1 MKVKVSDSLKGIL
14 IIKSLKKKVIKGKEF
29 LIDDKNIYES
39 DIQNLVRKGILIPVE
54 DIPDERKRLVISN
67 NRENALVIGNVH
79 LKSNET
85 LVLDPNKVD
94 MKQIRA
100 AEKNGNISIIDYNEK
115 NDFSNKNLVIKDEEE
130 EWINSQISEIQ
141 EDTEEDAKWIEEQI
155 DIIDGENKK
164 IDSFLDLEEEDAI
177 KNIEDTEDIKGKED
191 TDKEKHTTFVWNFQS
206 QKGEK
211 VEPLSVSDPQIK
223 VAEGYKNE
231 EDNTAT
237 VKKEAKS
244 KRERIKKEDNIAKKK
259 KINKIEAVGD
269 VKEESDII
277 PQDVDSRGNFKS
289 NLSEVVKE
297 IVDNTGLDID

>member
-14 IIKSLKKKVIKGKEF
+14 VIKSLKKKVMKGKEF

-39 DIQNLVRKGILIPVE
+39 DIQNLVKKGILIPIE
-54 DIPDERKRLVISN
+54 DIPDERRRLVISN
-67 NRENALVIGNVH
+67 NRDNALVIGNVH

-94 MKQIRA
+94 MKQIRI

-115 NDFSNKNLVIKDEEE
+115 NHFSNSNLDPKDEEE
-130 EWINSQISEIQ
+130 EWINSQINQIQ
-141 EDTEEDAKWIEEQI
+141 EEVEEDTEWIEEQI
-155 DIIDGENKK
+155 DIIEGENKK
-164 IDSFLDLEEEDAI
+164 IDTLLDLGDEDAI
-177 KNIEDTEDIKGKED
+177 EKIEDMKDLD
-191 TDKEKHTTFVWNFQS
+191 PDKEKHTTFVWNFQS

-211 VEPLSVSDPQIK
+211 VEPLKTSDSQIK
-223 VAEGYKNE
+223 VAEGFQDDEENIKDIKNE
-231 EDNTAT
+231 TKKNTG
-237 VKKEAKS
+237 
-244 KRERIKKEDNIAKKK
+244 RIKKEDNGGKKK

-269 VKEESDII
+269 VKEESNII
-277 PQDVDSRGNFKS
+277 PPYIDSRGNFKS